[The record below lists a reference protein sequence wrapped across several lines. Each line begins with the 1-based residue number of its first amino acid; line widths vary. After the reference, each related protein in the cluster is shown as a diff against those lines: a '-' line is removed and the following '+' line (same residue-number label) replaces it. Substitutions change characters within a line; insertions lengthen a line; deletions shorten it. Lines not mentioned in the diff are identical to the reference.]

1 MGGFGSLGDR
11 VSKRTV
17 RAQISDDSPVID
29 ARKFRA
35 AIEKIANDKNSSDD
49 EIASIQTLLSAWDH
63 RARGED

>member
-1 MGGFGSLGDR
+1 M
-11 VSKRTV
+11 
-17 RAQISDDSPVID
+17 ID